1 MENEE
6 EAGWGGPPQTSFV
19 QAPPHCREQKGVGKR
34 GEAGLLG
41 PEAPGTSLGICS
53 SMVCGVALSQP
64 QKC

>member
-34 GEAGLLG
+34 GEAGLGPGLSTLLG
-41 PEAPGTSLGICS
+41 LRQGNAADHGRTDPE
-53 SMVCGVALSQP
+53 
-64 QKC
+64 